1 MKNKFFSFAM
11 SAAMLALAST
21 GVTASAEES
30 STTAEVTT
38 AVEETSATT
47 ETTEFTLNESDF
59 SDVMSILGNMGTAD
73 TTDENNLPDFFGDEY
88 YDTDGNATLI
98 KSEKIIYDSEEMQ
111 FIAVTTKDGHVFYV
125 LINYS
130 AENGENNVFFLNK
143 VDSYDLYA
151 LLYAGQEDEEG
162 NPTITPEEALQ
173 AAQDANGRVTTAV
186 DSENPKTEN
195 VSESDDSEEPEI
207 PAKAP
212 MNMSMIYL
220 AVGLVAIG
228 AVGFVGFKF
237 LKKPKKTGVADND
250 NFDDDDDITWYD
262 NEDEINEDDE

>member
-21 GVTASAEES
+21 GVTASAAETT
-30 STTAEVTT
+30 TTAEVTT
-38 AVEETSATT
+38 TEEETTT
-47 ETTEFTLNESDF
+47 EVTDFTLNESDF
-59 SDVMSILGNMGTAD
+59 SNVMDMLNSIETDEN
-73 TTDENNLPDFFGDEY
+73 TDENNLSDFFGDEY

-151 LLYAGQEDEEG
+151 LLYAGQEDEDG
-162 NPTITPEEALQ
+162 NPTITPEDALQ

-186 DSENPKTEN
+186 ESENPKTES
-195 VSESDDSEEPEI
+195 VSETDDSEEAETDR
-207 PAKAP
+207 KSTRL
-212 MNMSMIYL
+212 NSSH
-220 AVGLVAIG
+220 
-228 AVGFVGFKF
+228 
-237 LKKPKKTGVADND
+237 PK
-250 NFDDDDDITWYD
+250 
-262 NEDEINEDDE
+262 

>member
-1 MKNKFFSFAM
+1 M
-11 SAAMLALAST
+11 
-21 GVTASAEES
+21 
-30 STTAEVTT
+30 
-38 AVEETSATT
+38 
-47 ETTEFTLNESDF
+47 
-59 SDVMSILGNMGTAD
+59 
-73 TTDENNLPDFFGDEY
+73 
-88 YDTDGNATLI
+88 
-98 KSEKIIYDSEEMQ
+98 
-111 FIAVTTKDGHVFYV
+111 
-125 LINYS
+125 
-130 AENGENNVFFLNK
+130 
-143 VDSYDLYA
+143 YA
-151 LLYAGQEDEEG
+151 LLYAGQEDEDG

-173 AAQDANGRVTTAV
+173 AAQDVNGRVTPAV

-237 LKKPKKTGVADND
+237 LKKPNKTGIADND
-250 NFDDDDDITWYD
+250 NSDDDDITWYD

>member
-21 GVTASAEES
+21 GVTASAAETT
-30 STTAEVTT
+30 TTAEVTT
-38 AVEETSATT
+38 TEEETTT
-47 ETTEFTLNESDF
+47 EVTDFTLNESDF
-59 SDVMSILGNMGTAD
+59 SNVMDMLNSIETDEN
-73 TTDENNLPDFFGDEY
+73 TDENNLSDFFDDEY

-151 LLYAGQEDEEG
+151 LLYAGQEDEDG
-162 NPTITPEEALQ
+162 NPTITPEDALQ

-186 DSENPKTEN
+186 ESENPKTES
-195 VSESDDSEEPEI
+195 VSETDDSEEAETPV
-207 PAKAP
+207 KSAP
-212 MNMSMIYL
+212 NTSMIYL

-237 LKKPKKTGVADND
+237 LKKPKKTAIADND
-250 NFDDDDDITWYD
+250 NSDDDDITWYD